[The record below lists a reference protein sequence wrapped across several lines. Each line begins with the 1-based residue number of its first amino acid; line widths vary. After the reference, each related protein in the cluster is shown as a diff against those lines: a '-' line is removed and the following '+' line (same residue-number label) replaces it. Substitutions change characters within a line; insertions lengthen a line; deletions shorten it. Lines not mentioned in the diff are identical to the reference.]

1 VATWKDPYSS
11 WDPEGSIEEIPTNEW
26 KSPESS
32 WDAARVYKVPTH
44 LVGRLR
50 YYYKW
55 PGHGGNLWSRLRYFP
70 TRRTVLRFRPTRW
83 VGTLYTRAASQ
94 LLSGD
99 FHSLVGISSI
109 DPSGS
114 QLE

>member
-32 WDAARVYKVPTH
+32 WDAAREFKVPTYP
-44 LVGRLR
+44 VGRLR

-55 PGHGGNLWSRLRYFP
+55 S
-70 TRRTVLRFRPTRW
+70 
-83 VGTLYTRAASQ
+83 
-94 LLSGD
+94 
-99 FHSLVGISSI
+99 
-109 DPSGS
+109 
-114 QLE
+114 